1 MKFFKRKKKK
11 VDAIQKSFV
20 VPPFEYHPKIIL
32 AWAKGIEG
40 NQDLLNYLWE
50 HDFKELVIA
59 SHAIHLKDDARKWLM
74 ENGFPHFMAFIRA
87 AEGDTVALGWLKVHG
102 FDLFYNMAIAI
113 EGDNEGFKW
122 INVNSTQEFFM
133 LTRIIK
139 AVKDEIEHDHNELHL
154 RSRK

>member
-1 MKFFKRKKKK
+1 MKFFRRKKKQTPT
-11 VDAIQKSFV
+11 IPESFV

-50 HDFKELVIA
+50 NDFKELVIA

-87 AEGDTVALGWLKVHG
+87 AEGDTVALSWLKVHG
-102 FDLFYNMAIAI
+102 FDLFYNMALAM
-113 EGDNEGFKW
+113 EGNNEGFKW
-122 INVNSTQEFFM
+122 INVNSTQEIFM

-139 AVKDEIEHDHNELHL
+139 AVKDEIEHDHNETHK